1 MKWIIQSNF
10 LKDDNIGKLASFLDV
25 HKIPWEQIQIV
36 PFDDSEITEVSSDGI
51 TVFYG
56 SVGLTHRV
64 AKNNKWKPGVWFEP
78 SKFSFQGILNG
89 YKEHC
94 LNADSLVLSLEEF
107 VSLNGIKD
115 DKVYFM
121 RPVEDNKSIT
131 GACFTVKQIKELVD
145 GLREADKTNR
155 LQLGSVMQFASPKE
169 IVKETRHFI
178 VDGKVSTSSNY
189 GHGKLLEEPSE
200 DDISFAQKMV
210 ELYQPADV
218 FTLDTCVLEDGT
230 QKLVELNCFN
240 SSGFYWADVH
250 KLTKDITT
258 FLKKKHG

>member
-1 MKWIIQSNF
+1 MKWVIQSNF

-25 HKIPWEQIQIV
+25 HSISWQQIQVV
-36 PFDDSEITEVSSDGI
+36 PFDDSDITEVSSDDI

-94 LNADSLVLSLEEF
+94 LNADSLVLSLQDF
-107 VSLNGIKD
+107 VLLKNIKD
-115 DKVYFM
+115 EQVYFM

-145 GLREADKTNR
+145 GLTNADKTNR
-155 LQLGSVMQFASPKE
+155 LQLESVMQFASPKE

-178 VDGKVSTSSNY
+178 VNGKVSTSSNY
-189 GHGKLLEEPSE
+189 GHGKLPEEPQE
-200 DDISFAQKMV
+200 EDISFAQQMV

-218 FTLDTCVLEDGT
+218 FTLDTCALEDGT
-230 QKLVELNCFN
+230 KKLVELNCFN

-250 KLTKDITT
+250 KLTKDIID
-258 FLKKKHG
+258 FLEKR

>member
-1 MKWIIQSNF
+1 MKWVIQTNF

-25 HKIPWEQIQIV
+25 HGISWQQIQVI
-36 PFDDSEITEVSSDGI
+36 PFDDSEITDVSSDETTI
-51 TVFYG
+51 FYG

-64 AKNNKWKPGVWFEP
+64 AKNNKWKPGVWFES

-89 YKEHC
+89 YKDHC
-94 LNADSLVLSLEEF
+94 LNADSLVLSLQDF
-107 VSLNGIKD
+107 ASIGNLKD
-115 DKVYFM
+115 EQVYFM
-121 RPVEDNKSIT
+121 RPVEDNKAIT

-145 GLREADKTNR
+145 GLKTADQTNR

-169 IVKETRHFI
+169 IIRETRHFI
-178 VDGKVSTSSNY
+178 VNGKVSTSSNY
-189 GHGKLLEEPSE
+189 GHSKLREEPQEE
-200 DDISFAQKMV
+200 DICFAQQMV

-230 QKLVELNCFN
+230 KKLVELNCFN

-250 KLTKDITT
+250 KLTKDIID
-258 FLKKKHG
+258 FLEKR